1 MTRAGRRWDRLT
13 HRVLLALIAVY
24 SLFPIYMIAI
34 ESLKSVQEDVFGN
47 PLFIVHPNLRLY
59 KGLFDDTEWIRGTT
73 SVDVVPFLVWLKN
86 TGIVF
91 GAALVVIL
99 AASLAGG
106 YALGRLRPP
115 GWWRWRRV
123 LLASYL
129 IPQTLLFLPL
139 YSLVFRMRLDDT
151 LWSLILVYPMLA
163 LPFCTWLISAY
174 FQRLSPDVE
183 EAAYIEGAG
192 RWTAFTRILLP
203 MSWQVVAAAGIFALG
218 VISSDFM
225 LATIFLPNQFH
236 QTLAAGLGTMDVG
249 LEDLSVVAGVNL
261 TALLVVPACAVL
273 AGAYVR
279 GLTTA
284 MLEGA

>member
-1 MTRAGRRWDRLT
+1 MRSRIG
-13 HRVLLALIAVY
+13 HGVLLALMAFAC
-24 SLFPIYMIAI
+24 LFPIYMIAI
-34 ESLKSVQEDVFGN
+34 ESLKSVHEDVFGN
-47 PLFIVHPNLRLY
+47 PLFVVHPDFEWY
-59 KGLFDDTEWIRGTT
+59 KGLFEPSTWIRGTT
-73 SVDVVPFLVWLKN
+73 PVDVVPFLVWLKN

-91 GAALVVIL
+91 GAALVLIL
-99 AASLAGG
+99 AAGIAGG

-115 GWWRWRRV
+115 GWRRWRRV

-129 IPQTLLFLPL
+129 VPQTLLFLPL
-139 YSLVFRMRLDDT
+139 YSLVFRLHLDDSV
-151 LWSLILVYPMLA
+151 LSLILVYPMLA

-183 EAAYIEGAG
+183 ESAYIEGAS

-203 MSWQVVAAAGIFALG
+203 MSWPVVAAAGIFALG
-218 VISSDFM
+218 VIGSDFM
-225 LATIFLPNQFH
+225 FATIFLPNQFH

-249 LEDLSVVAGVNL
+249 LEDLSVVAGINL
-261 TALLVVPACAVL
+261 TALPVVPVCAVF

-279 GLTTA
+279 GLTAA